1 MEIRHFSNMDK
12 QKEKEMG
19 SDIKTKT
26 EETTTEAVNINI
38 NSFAIKE
45 VRDIS
50 EKTTI
55 DIEKLR
61 EIEKQLQ
68 HGEVIKITDIKAFS
82 TAINGGTTAPI
93 SLKNKLYRLYI
104 NNSIDLKPVMRERNL
119 YLVRK

>member
-1 MEIRHFSNMDK
+1 MEK
-12 QKEKEMG
+12 QKENMG
-19 SDIKTKT
+19 TDIKTKT
-26 EETTTEAVNINI
+26 EETTTEAVNI

-55 DIEKLR
+55 NIEALR
-61 EIEKQLQ
+61 KIQNNLNK
-68 HGEVIKITDIKAFS
+68 GEVIKITDIKAFS

>member
-1 MEIRHFSNMDK
+1 MDK

-55 DIEKLR
+55 NIEKLK

-104 NNSIDLKPVMRERNL
+104 NHSIDLKPVMRERNL

>member
-1 MEIRHFSNMDK
+1 MRPEENIK
-12 QKEKEMG
+12 KEEN
-19 SDIKTKT
+19 T
-26 EETTTEAVNINI
+26 EETEEKALI
-38 NSFAIKE
+38 SRFATKE

-55 DIEKLR
+55 NIEKLK

-82 TAINGGTTAPI
+82 TAINGGTIAPI

>member
-1 MEIRHFSNMDK
+1 MERLGIKPNMEK
-12 QKEKEMG
+12 QKEMG

-26 EETTTEAVNINI
+26 EETTTEVVNI
-38 NSFAIKE
+38 NSFAVKE

-55 DIEKLR
+55 NIEKLK

-104 NNSIDLKPVMRERNL
+104 NNSIDLKPIMRDRVL
-119 YLVRK
+119 YLKRK